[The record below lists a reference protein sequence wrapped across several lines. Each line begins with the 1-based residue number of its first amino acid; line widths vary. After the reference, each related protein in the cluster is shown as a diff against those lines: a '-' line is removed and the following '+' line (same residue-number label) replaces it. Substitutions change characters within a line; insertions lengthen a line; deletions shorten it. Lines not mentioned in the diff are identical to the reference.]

1 MKYTFY
7 SDSEKDTEQ
16 LGYRLAKMLKTGAFV
31 AMYGDLGVGKTAF
44 VRGMARYLAPAATV
58 TSPSYSL
65 CNTYRGEGVLH
76 HLDLYRIT
84 SEDDLES
91 IGFYDLLGEGIAVVE
106 WCELIPAAV
115 PEDALRVKI
124 SRVDGSADRRVIEI
138 EGGEF
143 DAGFG
148 N

>member
-7 SDSEKDTEQ
+7 SRCEKETEQ
-16 LGYRLAKMLKTGAFV
+16 IGLRLAARLKKGDFV

-44 VRGMARYLAPAATV
+44 VRGMASILAPTATV

-65 CNTYRGEGVLH
+65 CNSYRGEGVLH

-91 IGFYDLLGEGIAVVE
+91 IGFFDLLDDGITVVE
-106 WCELIPAAV
+106 WSEMIPSVIPTDAV
-115 PEDALRVKI
+115 RVTIFRTDASEKE
-124 SRVDGSADRRVIEI
+124 RRIEI
-138 EGGEF
+138 EGREF

-148 N
+148 D